1 MVINWT
7 TVNVPT
13 ILAVAGAA
21 WGLFTY
27 INGFDTRI
35 QKMEDYRVT
44 RSAHT
49 DKEFEAV
56 KTSLKAVQ
64 TTLGDLPFR
73 VGILERGL
81 EEAGRRTDR
90 LSEIVLQNM
99 EGIRKDLSNLGT
111 EVKVLSSKFDDQ
123 FPRRK
128 TELERQDVPQHN

>member
-1 MVINWT
+1 MTINWT

-13 ILAVAGAA
+13 ILAVVGAA

-35 QKMEDYRVT
+35 QRMEEYRVT
-44 RSAHT
+44 RSAQT
-49 DKEFEAV
+49 DKEFDRVKNSIAQVQAV
-56 KTSLKAVQ
+56 LDGV
-64 TTLGDLPFR
+64 PFR
-73 VGILERGL
+73 VGVLEKGL

-99 EGIRKDLSNLGT
+99 EGIRKDLNHLGT

-123 FPRRK
+123 FPRQK
-128 TELERQDVPQHN
+128 TRLERMDVPQHN